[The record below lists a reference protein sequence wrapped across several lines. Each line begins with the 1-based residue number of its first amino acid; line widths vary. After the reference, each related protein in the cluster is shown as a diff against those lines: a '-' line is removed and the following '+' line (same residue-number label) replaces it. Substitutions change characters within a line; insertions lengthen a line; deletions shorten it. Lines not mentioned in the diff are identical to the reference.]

1 MWKFALRNLLSRKMR
16 SLLALAGLTVAI
28 MGMVGLFAVAGG
40 LNRMVDEA
48 FNRIPG
54 LVAMQPGAPIP
65 LFSTLPAEWGNE
77 IARIDGVHVVTPEV
91 WQRVNLIDGN
101 IVVSPPRFL
110 FGTDIP
116 TRLALDRGVHRDAL
130 VAGRFL
136 SEDDRGTFNAVVSRQ
151 IAEEY
156 GKGVGET
163 LDLSGQPVTI
173 VGIYHF
179 GSLLLDIAIV
189 MDIDAVRRM
198 TRFGP
203 DSVSSFYIEPT
214 ADADD
219 DELTARIQEHFRGR
233 ELPTASLL
241 SAAIAAAG
249 TGSGSENPLAMLLH
263 AMGSL
268 VEEAARERGAS
279 SAVGRSGGQGAS
291 SVDAAAGPAAPR
303 ALPFPLQ
310 VRTADD
316 WAEQFEDFS
325 GDLDIFLL
333 LMTGI
338 GVTIAVL
345 SIVNTMLMSV
355 TERIIEF
362 GILKANGW
370 TRGDVLRLIGSESAL
385 LGLAGGV
392 CGCIVGWIATQVV
405 NEIWS
410 DRIQLYAS
418 PGLLLFSLAFATA
431 LGLAGGLYPAVW
443 AMRMMPMDA
452 IRRG

>member
-28 MGMVGLFAVAGG
+28 MGMVGLFAVAEG
-40 LNRMVDEA
+40 LDRMVDEA
-48 FNRIPG
+48 FHRIPG

-65 LFSTLPAEWGNE
+65 LFSTVPAAWEAE
-77 IARIDGVHVVTPEV
+77 IARIEGVRVVNAEI
-91 WQRVNLIDGN
+91 WQRVNLVDGQ

-110 FGTDIP
+110 FGTEIR
-116 TRLALDRGVHRDAL
+116 TRLALERGVYRDAL
-130 VAGRFL
+130 VEGRFL
-136 SEDDRGTFNAVVSRQ
+136 RESDRGTFNAVVSRQ
-151 IAEEY
+151 IAEQY
-156 GKGVGET
+156 GKGVGQA
-163 LDLSGQPVTI
+163 LDVNGQPVTI
-173 VGIYHF
+173 VGIYHC

-189 MDIDAVRRM
+189 MDLETVRGM
-198 TRFGP
+198 TRFSP
-203 DSVSSFYIEPT
+203 DSVSSFYIEPEAG

-219 DELTARIQEHFRGR
+219 LTRRIQEHFRGR
-233 ELPTASLL
+233 SLPPASIP
-241 SAAIAAAG
+241 AGG
-249 TGSGSENPLAMLLH
+249 TGLAGGAGGGNPLSLFLH
-263 AMGSL
+263 AMGN
-268 VEEAARERGAS
+268 AIERAS
-279 SAVGRSGGQGAS
+279 R
-291 SVDAAAGPAAPR
+291 DAADPPPAGEAPSTEPESAR
-303 ALPFPLQ
+303 GVSERPRGLALPLQ

-325 GDLDIFLL
+325 GDLDIFLV

-370 TRGDVLRLIGSESAL
+370 TRGDVLRLIGSESAI
-385 LGLAGGV
+385 LGFAGGV
-392 CGCIVGWIATQVV
+392 CGCVVGWAATLVV
-405 NEIWS
+405 NEVWS
-410 DRIQLYAS
+410 DRIQLFAS
-418 PGLLLFSLAFATA
+418 PQLLLFSLAFATG
-431 LGLAGGLYPAVW
+431 LGIAGGLYPAIW